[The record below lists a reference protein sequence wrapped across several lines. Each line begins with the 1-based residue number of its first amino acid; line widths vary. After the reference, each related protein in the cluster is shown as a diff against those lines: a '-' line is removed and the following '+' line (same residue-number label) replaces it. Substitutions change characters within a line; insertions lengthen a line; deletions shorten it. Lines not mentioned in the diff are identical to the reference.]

1 MKKGTVVLST
11 DILES
16 YDDED
21 DEKRVAGVPKN
32 TVGVVLG
39 PLKKVNVPRNGTRP
53 LCWSQLKSLPNQI
66 MRCQR

>member
-1 MKKGTVVLST
+1 MKKGTVVLSA

-21 DEKRVAGVPKN
+21 DGKLVAKVPKN

-39 PLKKVNVPRNGTRP
+39 PTKK
-53 LCWSQLKSLPNQI
+53 
-66 MRCQR
+66 